1 MSQGQS
7 SGSSRGYLF
16 VCAVSASL
24 AGFLFGFDTIVI
36 NGAEQTIQDLWG
48 LNGFMH
54 GLCISAALWGTVF
67 GAMFGGWPTE
77 RFGRR
82 KTLLWIGVLYFVS
95 AVGSGI
101 ATDEHFFMIARF
113 IGGLGV
119 GIATVASPLYISEIS
134 PPKMRGRLAG
144 MFQFNIVFGIL
155 IAFVS
160 NFFFGRYLNEEIAWR
175 WMLGIEALP
184 ALLYTVLCFRIPE
197 SPRWLIV
204 HGGQREAGAAVFR
217 QINPT
222 AAESEINELVDAVA
236 ASVGDQKTASKFW
249 TARLRVP
256 ILLAILIAAFNQLS
270 GINAILYYARR
281 LLELAGV
288 SNALAFGMG
297 IGMTN
302 LIFTFVGLWLIDK
315 LGRRTLLYIG
325 SFGYIASLAV
335 CAFAFLSYPGF
346 RVVSRAIDVESGVKQ
361 MRKIDS
367 PESSLSDADKAD
379 IRDAYGKAQQS
390 LVDATALEKY
400 PGEAV
405 VIPSE
410 ANLEDVNKIAEE
422 AKGEASAIL
431 GGMKNVV
438 LFSILAF
445 IAAHAIGQGAV
456 IWVFISEIFP
466 NRNRAAGQALG
477 SATHW
482 LFAASITFV
491 FPIAIG
497 AFDAGA
503 IFAFFCIM
511 MCLQLVWVKFMVPE
525 TKGVPLEEIQEKLGI
540 E

>member
-7 SGSSRGYLF
+7 PRSSRGYLL

-54 GLCISAALWGTVF
+54 GLCISAALWGTVL

-95 AVGSGI
+95 AIGSGI
-101 ATDEHFFMIARF
+101 ATDEYFFMIARF
-113 IGGLGV
+113 IGGVGV

-134 PPKMRGRLAG
+134 PPKSRGRLAG

-217 QINPT
+217 QINP
-222 AAESEINELVDAVA
+222 AAAGSEINELVDAIA

-249 TARLRVP
+249 TARLQVP

-281 LLELAGV
+281 LLELAGI
-288 SNALAFGMG
+288 SNALAVGMG

-335 CAFAFLSYPGF
+335 CAFAFLTYPGF

-361 MRKIDS
+361 MRKIDE

-379 IRDAYGKAQQS
+379 IRDAYAKAKQS
-390 LVDATALEKY
+390 LVDATALDKY
-400 PGEAV
+400 SGEAV

-410 ANLEDVNKIAEE
+410 ANLEDVNKLAAD

-431 GGMKNVV
+431 GEMKNIV

-497 AFDAGA
+497 AFDAGT

-525 TKGVPLEEIQEKLGI
+525 TKGVPLEEIQKKMGI